1 MNERTYH
8 SIALMRRTFMKRE
21 CYNIHGNVAAIAF
34 MTHVHECCN
43 MSMNVVVTLMHW
55 GMNYSVTGTVTVQTH
70 GLCELMKCLIHE

>member
-8 SIALMRRTFMKRE
+8 SIALMPLMLQHSWKCRTFMD
-21 CYNIHGNVAAIAF
+21 IAF

-43 MSMNVVVTLMHW
+43 MNVVTLMHW